1 MCGIT
6 GMLGNPEVSV
16 VQKMMS
22 YLTHRGPDGTGV
34 WHDESVALGHN
45 RLAIVDLAGGSQPI
59 ISDKGVVLIANG
71 EIYNHRELKSKTGYA
86 YKTSSDSEAII
97 ALYTQHKQKNG
108 SLDASSQSEWVSSL
122 DGMFAFSIW
131 DPELKQLTLARDAL
145 GIKPLSR
152 TIINGSMLF
161 SSEYKAFRAHD
172 EYTPQLDRMAL
183 AARIAWEYPLDS
195 TSLLQGVTQV
205 RAGTIEVWHLDRDG
219 NAKLSSKSNF
229 ERQKVAPE
237 PSWNP
242 DTQSAELLESF
253 VYSVEQRL
261 MSDVPVGIVLSGGLD
276 SSLVAAVSHD
286 AAQRAGQPVPECW
299 TVAESED
306 NPDWKAAE
314 IVASSLDLKHH
325 QHILEEDDFD
335 NRLPDLV
342 WHGEDLDTTVMF
354 FQPLFE
360 KMSEH
365 VTVGLCGQGADEL
378 HAGYPRYRDVR
389 EHAKLI
395 HSRLSRMDAPEA
407 TIIQNKSIKANE
419 LWYKNDHTG
428 DTNCSDLRNML
439 EFELEHGQLTNF
451 QLRLV
456 DRHSMAHSLEVRVP
470 FLGKNHRNLSSK
482 LPMEWR
488 LPTDTLYEKKA
499 LRAAADLTKL
509 PEEIVR
515 RPKLPA
521 GRATSPSLLAGILD
535 QLKPFQDSILE
546 KYSDFAGGL
555 KNQEDIIT
563 GLGLFDAIH
572 LHNRGSIKPKES
584 AYDLLNEVFPQ

>member
-6 GMLGNPEVSV
+6 GMLGNPDPGIVKS
-16 VQKMMS
+16 MMS

-34 WHDESVALGHN
+34 WFDEEVALGHN
-45 RLAIVDLAGGSQPI
+45 RLAIVDLAGGSQPL
-59 ISDKGVVLIANG
+59 ISDDGVILIANG
-71 EIYNHRELKSKTGYA
+71 EIYNHKAIKSETRYN

-97 ALYTQHKQKNG
+97 ALYNQHKTTIG
-108 SLDASSQSEWVSSL
+108 SLDARGQSTWISKL
-122 DGMFAFSIW
+122 DGMFAFAIW
-131 DPELKQLTLARDAL
+131 DPANNILTLARDAM

-152 TIINGSMLF
+152 TIIDGSMLF
-161 SSEYKAFRAHD
+161 SSEYKAFRAH
-172 EYTPQLDRMAL
+172 ESHIPKLDRLAL

-195 TSLLQGVTQV
+195 TTLLEGVTQV
-205 RAGTIEVWHLDRDG
+205 RPGSVEVWSLDKFG
-219 NAKLSSKSNF
+219 KATLESKSRF
-229 ERQKVAPE
+229 EQQIVQPAQSWDPDLQAP
-237 PSWNP
+237 
-242 DTQSAELLESF
+242 ELLESF
-253 VYSVEQRL
+253 TYSVEQRL
-261 MSDVPVGIVLSGGLD
+261 MADVPVGIVLSGGLD

-286 AAQRAGQPVPECW
+286 AANRAGQPVPECW
-299 TVAESED
+299 TVAESEE

-314 IVASSLDLKHH
+314 VVASSLDLKHH
-325 QHILEEDDFD
+325 QHILAEDDFD

-360 KMSEH
+360 KMSQH

-378 HAGYPRYRDVR
+378 HAGYPRYRDVKA
-389 EHAKLI
+389 HSQLVN
-395 HSRLSRMDAPEA
+395 SRLESMSAPEA
-407 TIIQNKSIKANE
+407 KMVREGTISRDDK
-419 LWYKNDHTG
+419 WYKSSHYG
-428 DTNCSDLRNML
+428 EENCSDLRTML
-439 EFELEHGQLTNF
+439 EFELEHGQLSNF

-470 FLGKNHRNLSSK
+470 FLGKNHRSLSSS

-488 LPTDTLYEKKA
+488 LPSDTMYEKKA

-521 GRATSPSLLAGILD
+521 GRATSPSLLAGILNQLD
-535 QLKPFQDSILE
+535 QFKPAILE
-546 KYSDFAGGL
+546 KYSDFSGGL
-555 KNQEDIIT
+555 KGQDDVVI

-572 LHNRGSIKPKES
+572 LNNRGASKPSKS
-584 AYDLLNEVFPQ
+584 AFDLLSEVFA